1 MQSDREED
9 RERLTVPAI
18 ANQTKKKSWKKKLRA
33 ELASGRCRRSGAGRG
48 RPRGTV
54 GRGSHPALP
63 PVQCVTLRDR
73 LCPSLLCFPH
83 LKMRIIRD
91 LPPRLVMTMK

>member
-9 RERLTVPAI
+9 RERLTVPAT
-18 ANQTKKKSWKKKLRA
+18 ANQTIKRAGKRNYGLSLRLEDA
-33 ELASGRCRRSGAGRG
+33 GGRARVA
-48 RPRGTV
+48 V

-83 LKMRIIRD
+83 FKNEDYKRPASQARYDDEMS
-91 LPPRLVMTMK
+91 